1 SARTKPASP
10 ANSTKAAAVR
20 ITPLSVDTAEPP
32 APAPGAPDGTAAGEI
47 DGAVGGA
54 ALTVV
59 LVTDGINVVVVLAV
73 VLVVVDVAGTVEVVV
88 DDPFGGG
95 GSVVVVELPG
105 FLVVVD
111 GTVVVVVDVLVVV
124 DGTVVVVEDV
134 LDVVD
139 GFVVVV
145 DGTVVVVV
153 VVVVRYVVVVW
164 QCAKPKLLPSW
175 SVEAFD
181 VSAGSATKLMVT
193 TATTTTADR
202 NPLNS
207 RVVLVRHIPTNSGN
221 VSA

>member
-1 SARTKPASP
+1 
-10 ANSTKAAAVR
+10 
-20 ITPLSVDTAEPP
+20 
-32 APAPGAPDGTAAGEI
+32 
-47 DGAVGGA
+47 
-54 ALTVV
+54 
-59 LVTDGINVVVVLAV
+59 
-73 VLVVVDVAGTVEVVV
+73 
-88 DDPFGGG
+88 
-95 GSVVVVELPG
+95 
-105 FLVVVD
+105 VVD

-124 DGTVVVVEDV
+124 DGFVV
-134 LDVVD
+134 VVD

-145 DGTVVVVV
+145 DGTVVV